1 MAASN
6 SWQAIGYKLL
16 NTSAITAIAGST
28 QIWHGNKPEPRTGF
42 PAINF
47 FQISKVL
54 MHNGV
59 VEQTLWQIS
68 CRASKPA
75 DAMDLAQEVQIAF
88 QNIQGAQDG
97 FDLIL
102 GDTEA
107 GQVIFEEDP
116 DVYHVPVTVRVTY
129 ENG

>member
-6 SWQAIGYKLL
+6 VWQAIGYKLL
-16 NTSAITAIAGST
+16 NTSAITDIAGST

-42 PAINF
+42 PAVNF

-54 MHNGV
+54 LHNGL

-68 CRASKPA
+68 CRSAKPA
-75 DAMDLAQEVQIAF
+75 QAMELAQEVQVAF
-88 QNIQGAQDG
+88 QNIQERQDG

-102 GDTEA
+102 GDTES